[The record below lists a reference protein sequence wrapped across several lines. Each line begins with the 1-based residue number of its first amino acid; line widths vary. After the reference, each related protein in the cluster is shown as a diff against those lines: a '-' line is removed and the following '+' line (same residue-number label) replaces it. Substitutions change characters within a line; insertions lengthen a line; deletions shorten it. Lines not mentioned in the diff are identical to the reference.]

1 MRRLWTACLL
11 LVLITAA
18 CDALTAPTPAPTR
31 QLSAPTLA
39 PTTPFSLPGGPPTEI
54 PANAAS
60 EFGAND
66 PTVAALPND
75 QNLPPLS
82 VETGNGNARSVQITL
97 DNDILPGELYTN
109 VPVRA
114 PGVLLLSTDRTRW
127 ASFPGTL
134 EENGYVVLAVDT
146 PDVMNEVTFQ
156 QLIGSFSE
164 FAQGEDSR
172 LDPARIVVIGERTGA
187 DIALRGCAVD
197 ARCSA
202 LGLLTPTD
210 ADGAPTL
217 AAQYGQRPL
226 LVSASVEDTD
236 SYTLAQTLA
245 NASNNVLFQ
254 PFEAAGS
261 GAALLQNRPDFSD
274 LILSWLNESVRS

>member
-1 MRRLWTACLL
+1 MRRLWTTGLL
-11 LVLITAA
+11 LVLFTAA
-18 CDALTAPTPAPTR
+18 CDTLSVSTPVPTR

-39 PTTPFSLPGGPPTEI
+39 PTTPFSLPGGPPTEV
-54 PANAAS
+54 PGSAAS
-60 EFGAND
+60 GFGAND

-75 QNLPPLS
+75 LNLPPLS
-82 VETGNGNARSVQITL
+82 VPSDDGNARSVQIAL
-97 DNDILPGELYTN
+97 DNAVLPGDFYTN

-114 PGVLLLSTDRTRW
+114 PGVLLLSTDRARW
-127 ASFPGTL
+127 AGFPGTL

-146 PDVMNEVTFQ
+146 PDTMNEVVFQ
-156 QLIGSFSE
+156 QLMGSFSE

-172 LDPARIVVIGERTGA
+172 LDPARLVIIGEQTGA

-202 LGLLTPTD
+202 LGLLTPTNSN
-210 ADGAPTL
+210 GAATL

-245 NASNNVLFQ
+245 NAGNNVLFQ

-261 GAALLQNRPDFSD
+261 GAALLQNRPDFAD
-274 LILSWLNESVRS
+274 LILSWLNQSVRS